1 METGRVNVDTGP
13 APDYAPP
20 VDDRVLTDA
29 TTPLYPPSGRI
40 IGPPAVSDVG
50 VDLGVARNRVQWGP
64 IIAGVV
70 VSLMTLLVLSI
81 FGLAIGASALDQGA
95 DLTDWGTAAGLW
107 GAATILIAFFLGG
120 WVAAKTAAVGGPGSG
135 IINGVMAGAA
145 TLLLIVWMTTSGLT
159 GLVGFFGSNVANVAA
174 AVPASIVNRV
184 VSAPATGQQVENA
197 AESADEAAQA
207 APETAQATAREAAD
221 EVAAGAWSTA
231 VAMLVALVAAALGG
245 LVGHN
250 KRYDLIAGTG

>member
-13 APDYAPP
+13 APAYAPP
-20 VDDRVLTDA
+20 VVDRVLTD
-29 TTPLYPPSGRI
+29 TTPPLYSPPGRI

-135 IINGVMAGAA
+135 VMNGVVAGAA
-145 TLLLIVWMTTSGLT
+145 TLLLLIWLTTAGMT
-159 GLVGFFGSNVANVAA
+159 GLVGFFGSNIANLAA
-174 AVPASIVNRV
+174 AVPESVTSRV
-184 VSAPATGQQVENA
+184 VNAPATGQQVENA
-197 AESADEAAQA
+197 DETAQA
-207 APETAQATAREAAD
+207 ASETVQATARESAD
-221 EVAAGAWSTA
+221 EVAAGAWGTA
-231 VAMLVALVAAALGG
+231 IAMLVALVAAALGG

-250 KRYDLIAGTG
+250 KRYDLVAGTG